1 MSEDAGTLPDEE
13 AGGSKG
19 FAVRLENFEGPF
31 DLLLSLISKHKL
43 DVTEI
48 ALAKV
53 TDEFIAYVK
62 DLPRTGQASD
72 DLEETTSFLLVAAT
86 LLDLKA
92 ARLLPQGDVEDEE
105 DLALLEARDL
115 LFARLLQY
123 KAYKQVAAELDRRL
137 QAESRRYP
145 RAVGLEE
152 RFAGLLP
159 EVLIGIGL
167 DQFAAL
173 AARAMQ
179 PKPELELTLH
189 HIHAPTVSVREQAA
203 VVVDRLRRSGTMTFR
218 ALCGDSPDTLTTVA
232 RFLSLLELFREGAV
246 AFDQVTPLG
255 ELTVRWTGDEA
266 VDVDDLITDEFDGAP
281 AEAPAEEKTDE

>member
-1 MSEDAGTLPDEE
+1 MSDDGGAEVDEVDQQTPE
-13 AGGSKG
+13 HGG
-19 FAVRLENFEGPF
+19 FAVRLDNFEGPF
-31 DLLLSLISKHKL
+31 DLLLNLISKHKL

-48 ALAKV
+48 ALSKV
-53 TDEFIAYVK
+53 TDEFIAHIK
-62 DLPRTGQASD
+62 QMSAMD
-72 DLEETTSFLLVAAT
+72 DAGLEETTSFLLVAST

-123 KAYKQVAAELDRRL
+123 KAYKQVAAVLDGRL
-137 QAESRRYP
+137 QAEAKRFP

-167 DQFAAL
+167 DAFAAL
-173 AARAMQ
+173 AAKAMT
-179 PKPELELTLH
+179 PKPELQLTLH

-203 VVVDRLRRSGTMTFR
+203 IVLDRIRRSGTMTFR

-255 ELTVRWTGDEA
+255 ELTVRWTGDDD

-281 AEAPAEEKTDE
+281 VPEEEKTDD

>member
-1 MSEDAGTLPDEE
+1 MSEQAGAVADDATE
-13 AGGSKG
+13 SKG
-19 FAVRLENFEGPF
+19 FAVRLDNFEGPF

-48 ALAKV
+48 ALHKV
-53 TDEFIAYVK
+53 TDEFIAHVK
-62 DLPRTGQASD
+62 ALPQTGRASD

-123 KAYKQVAAELDRRL
+123 KAYKQIAAVFDARL
-137 QAESRRYP
+137 QAESRRFP
-145 RAVGLEE
+145 RAVGLED

-173 AARAMQ
+173 AAKAMQ

-281 AEAPAEEKTDE
+281 PPAEEKNDD

>member
-1 MSEDAGTLPDEE
+1 VTEQQESTGRT
-13 AGGSKG
+13 G
-19 FAVRLENFEGPF
+19 FEVRLDNFEGPF

-43 DVTEI
+43 DITEI
-48 ALAKV
+48 ALSQV
-53 TDEFIAYVK
+53 TDEFIAHIK
-62 DLPRTGQASD
+62 ALPDS

-123 KAYKQVAAELDRRL
+123 KAYKQIAAVLDQRLAAEG
-137 QAESRRYP
+137 RRYP
-145 RAVGLEE
+145 RAVGLDE
-152 RFAGLLP
+152 RFANLLP

-173 AARAMQ
+173 AAKALE
-179 PKPELELTLH
+179 PKPEPELNLH
-189 HIHAPTVSVREQAA
+189 HIHAPAVSVREQA
-203 VVVDRLRRSGTMTFR
+203 VVVTDRLRRAGTMTFR

-232 RFLSLLELFREGAV
+232 RFLSLLELFREGVV
-246 AFDQVTPLG
+246 AFEQMSALG
-255 ELTVRWTGDEA
+255 ELTVRWTGDDD
-266 VDVDDLITDEFDGAP
+266 VDVDQLITDEFEGSPTEEP
-281 AEAPAEEKTDE
+281 AGDAGPADETSAEEENR

>member
-1 MSEDAGTLPDEE
+1 VTTEE
-13 AGGSKG
+13 APTARTG
-19 FAVRLENFEGPF
+19 FEVRLDNFEGPF
-31 DLLLSLISKHKL
+31 DLLLNLISKHKL

-48 ALAKV
+48 ALSQV
-53 TDEFIAYVK
+53 TDEFIAHAK
-62 DLPRTGQASD
+62 ALTGGAA
-72 DLEETTSFLLVAAT
+72 DLEETTSFLLVAST

-123 KAYKQVAAELDRRL
+123 KAYKQVAAVLDHRL
-137 QAESRRYP
+137 RAESRRYP
-145 RAVGLEE
+145 RAVGLED

-167 DQFAAL
+167 EQFAAL
-173 AARAMQ
+173 AAKAMQ
-179 PKPELELTLH
+179 PKPELELSLH
-189 HIHAPTVSVREQAA
+189 HIHAPTVSVREQAGI
-203 VVVDRLRRSGTMTFR
+203 VMDRLRRSGTMTFR

-246 AFDQVTPLG
+246 AFDQMTPLG
-255 ELTVRWTGDEA
+255 ELTVRWTGEEG
-266 VDVDDLITDEFDGAP
+266 VDVDELITDEFDGAP
-281 AEAPAEEKTDE
+281 PPPEPEEEDSDD